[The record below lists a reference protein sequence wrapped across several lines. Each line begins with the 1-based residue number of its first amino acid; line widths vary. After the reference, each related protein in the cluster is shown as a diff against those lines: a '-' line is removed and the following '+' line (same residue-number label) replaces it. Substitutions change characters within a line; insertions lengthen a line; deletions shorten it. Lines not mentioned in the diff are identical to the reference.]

1 MAIPNLK
8 LQFRPQRVQQ
18 SNGSWSRSINIPTS
32 GKFVTESHYVT
43 SADAFASKYPSNAR
57 EGIDAHMLRSLAL
70 YKKFD
75 PSADLDDLYSA
86 GYEKV
91 WTPSEGGNIGQGS
104 IGNSQLTLLKPESEL
119 WLMNMMWAAG
129 NKPDP
134 ETKYLLSA
142 NGRNVVVSAGY
153 ETGPGSAKYLGGVT
167 PEVHHWLGTNNDS
180 IIHIEFLA
188 DQTTP
193 VGPVELDQSELRYTV
208 TAQSLNVRAEA
219 KINSEVLGYLPR
231 GYRLLDAE
239 KVTEDGRTWMRASLP
254 SGTAGWVSLKYLDL
268 LVPMGLSE
276 VENSTGSFEVTS
288 ETLNVRKDPSITA
301 SVIGSLKQ
309 GEQIPEGEKRQEGE
323 RVWMKVSLSTGQEGW
338 ASTRYL
344 QQINTSAGGTP
355 EPVALVRVTSE
366 TLNVR
371 KDPSITASVIGS
383 LKQGEQIP
391 EGEKRQEGERV
402 WMKVSLST
410 GQEGWASTRY
420 LEMVGGNNP
429 INYGSGPRWLAIA
442 ESEKGVR
449 EAPGNANHPRILE
462 YLRTTNTT
470 DSLSSQDQT
479 DWCSAFVNWCIEQA
493 GYEGTNSVSARSWN
507 NWGQSLATP
516 RKGCIAVFWR
526 ERRDGWKGHVGF
538 WMGENSTSIQLLGG
552 NQSNRVCLAEQPK
565 RTLLSYRWP
574 KGLT

>member
-208 TAQSLNVRAEA
+208 TAQSLNVRADA

-344 QQINTSAGGTP
+344 
-355 EPVALVRVTSE
+355 
-366 TLNVR
+366 
-371 KDPSITASVIGS
+371 
-383 LKQGEQIP
+383 
-391 EGEKRQEGERV
+391 
-402 WMKVSLST
+402 
-410 GQEGWASTRY
+410 
-420 LEMVGGNNP
+420 EMVGGNNP
-429 INYGSGPRWLAIA
+429 INYGSGLRWLAIA